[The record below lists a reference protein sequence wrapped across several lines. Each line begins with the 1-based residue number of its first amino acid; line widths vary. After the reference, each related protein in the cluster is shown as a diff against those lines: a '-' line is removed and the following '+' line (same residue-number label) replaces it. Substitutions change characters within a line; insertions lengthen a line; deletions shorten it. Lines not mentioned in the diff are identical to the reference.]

1 MLGAIA
7 GDMIG
12 YVLDRTVDKIRAAYT
27 YDVSCIGSV
36 PESIIAF
43 LNSTDYEDTIRN
55 AISLGGDSDTM
66 ACIAGGIAQAFYE
79 EIPQEIVE
87 EVRKELTDELLT
99 VIDDF
104 SMSYNV

>member
-1 MLGAIA
+1 
-7 GDMIG
+7 
-12 YVLDRTVDKIRAAYT
+12 
-27 YDVSCIGSV
+27 
-36 PESIIAF
+36 
-43 LNSTDYEDTIRN
+43 
-55 AISLGGDSDTM
+55 M

-79 EIPQEIVE
+79 EISQEIVE